1 MENMFDKFTIYDDN
15 DKRIWTNTSKDVEKR
30 KYDNDDEYL
39 EWCRTHVG
47 DTHSIFF
54 PSRFFHRK

>member
-1 MENMFDKFTIYDDN
+1 MGSMFDKFTIYADN
-15 DKRIWTNTSKDVEKR
+15 DECMWTNTSKDIEKR
-30 KYDNDDEYL
+30 ECDNDDAMMQEYV

-54 PSRFFHRK
+54 PGK